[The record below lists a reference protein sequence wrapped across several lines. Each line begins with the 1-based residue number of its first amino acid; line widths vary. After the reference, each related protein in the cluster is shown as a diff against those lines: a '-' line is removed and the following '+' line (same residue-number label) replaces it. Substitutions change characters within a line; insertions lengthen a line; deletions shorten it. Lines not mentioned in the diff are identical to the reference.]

1 VGIEVVVPVQHQIGV
16 VVVEQLPKGLS
27 GDAFWGDAVS
37 GAERGLMPVG
47 GCARGMIL
55 LEILFQ
61 PFEFRGK
68 PGAGRGITAARLCR
82 ALYIE

>member
-1 VGIEVVVPVQHQIGV
+1 MPSGV
-16 VVVEQLPKGLS
+16 MLLV
-27 GDAFWGDAVS
+27 

-61 PFEFRGK
+61 PCEFGAK
-68 PGAGRGITAARLCR
+68 PGAGVGAAARLRR